1 MLFQH
6 TVWKSTCGSS
16 TGVGC
21 FNTGFFAV
29 KLLMGRQINTDD
41 DSAVVF
47 LEEFRHSTD
56 LKRCR
61 KQTLIVATK

>member
-29 KLLMGRQINTDD
+29 KLLMGRQIPTDVLQMKKKLFCGGLPGRVQ
-41 DSAVVF
+41 A
-47 LEEFRHSTD
+47 LNR
-56 LKRCR
+56 L
-61 KQTLIVATK
+61 